1 MSTSIYP
8 QSGGDPGDGPRLS
21 LNVGRLWAGGAAT
34 TVIAALV
41 VVVGT
46 LVAHGVFGVS
56 VPVPTATGGMSEV
69 TYVLIAA
76 AAALLAT
83 LLLYLLL
90 LGAPRPLAFFTW
102 IVVLATIV
110 AMLAPFSS
118 SILGNAAREPLL
130 NSRISVAVIN
140 LVVGVA
146 IGSLLTGVARS
157 SITRIPPPRSYQQVP
172 PARPGSG
179 YTTPYPPD
187 PRGPDYPRGQEYPQ
201 GPVYPNR

>member
-1 MSTSIYP
+1 MTTSIYP
-8 QSGGDPGDGPRLS
+8 QSGGNSGGSGGPRLS

-34 TVIAALV
+34 AIVAALV
-41 VVVGT
+41 VLVGS
-46 LVAHGVFGVS
+46 LVARGVFGVT
-56 VPVPTATGGMSEV
+56 VPVPTATGGMTEV
-69 TYVLIAA
+69 TYVLVAA
-76 AAALLAT
+76 ASALLAT

-110 AMLAPFSS
+110 AVLAPFSS

-140 LVVGVA
+140 LVAGVA

-157 SITRIPPPRSYQQVP
+157 SVIRIPAARPYDQVPPPRPYQQGP
-172 PARPGSG
+172 G
-179 YTTPYPPD
+179 YTAPYPPD
-187 PRGPDYPRGQEYPQ
+187 SRGQGFPQ